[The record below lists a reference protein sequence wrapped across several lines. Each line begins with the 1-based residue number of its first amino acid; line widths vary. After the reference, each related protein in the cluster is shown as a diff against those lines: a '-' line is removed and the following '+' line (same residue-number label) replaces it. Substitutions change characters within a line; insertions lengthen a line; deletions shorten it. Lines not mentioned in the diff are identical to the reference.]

1 MNPRERTLLVALV
14 SVVGSGI
21 VLIAGYYW
29 FWAPLK
35 AYERTIVD
43 MRAKNNDEQAVI
55 DQFNRDKKRMAMAR
69 VKSLPSNQN
78 EASTEYVNYINWVL
92 PRAGLRVEEVLP
104 GQNAVEVKPVSSIPN
119 INIKKTGHQMLTFT
133 VKARGTMS
141 ALAAALAEFQ
151 NTPYEHR
158 IKTMTIDRADTTTK
172 DESAK
177 LIVNMIIETLIVS
190 KAESKAGVPP
200 GVDLRGA
207 LFDSLSSHYNMP
219 TAGLGQMFATM
230 YYNQMKQPETS
241 RRYADMTK
249 RNIFIGETVKI
260 IVDPP
265 PPEPPPPPTPIKS
278 PGPIPQYVRLVGIET
293 NRGEAHYLNLFYR
306 KDERKISEKENS
318 GYNTFLIASD
328 DKTYTF
334 LYGKVLK
341 VEHRD
346 VFFQVKDKV
355 YKWHLGD
362 TLAAAWGDNGLNYLS
377 LDFLDAADVEPD
389 FAWGK
394 KELEKDAEIAKT
406 KTPTKKTKGGKG
418 K

>member
-1 MNPRERTLLVALV
+1 MSPRERLLLISLI
-14 SVVGSGI
+14 SVVGGG
-21 VLIAGYYW
+21 VALIGGYYW

-43 MRAKNNDEQAVI
+43 MRAKNNDVQAEI

-69 VKSLPSNQN
+69 VKSLPSNSN

-92 PRAGLRVEEVLP
+92 PKAGLRVEEVLP
-104 GQNAVEVKPVSSIPN
+104 GQNAVEVKPVAN
-119 INIKKTGHQMLTFT
+119 IQNIKKTGHQMLTFT

-141 ALAAALAEFQ
+141 ALVAALAEFQ

-177 LIVNMIIETLIVS
+177 LIVNMIIETLLVS

-207 LFDSLSSHYNMP
+207 LFDSISSHYNMP

-230 YYNQMKQPETS
+230 YYKQMKQPDNS
-241 RRYADMTK
+241 RKYADMSK
-249 RNIFIGETVKI
+249 RNIFVGETIVIEVKKWK
-260 IVDPP
+260 DPNP
-265 PPEPPPPPTPIKS
+265 PGPKTIPS
-278 PGPIPQYVRLVGIET
+278 PGPIPRYVRLVGIET
-293 NRGEAHYLNLFYR
+293 NLGEAHYLNLFYR
-306 KDERKISEKENS
+306 KDERKISQKENS

-328 DKTYTF
+328 DKTFTF
-334 LYGKVLK
+334 LFGKVLR
-341 VEHRD
+341 VDQRD

-362 TLAAAWGDNGLNYLS
+362 TLESAWGENGENYLALTA
-377 LDFLDAADVEPD
+377 LDDLDIEQD

-394 KELEKDAEIAKT
+394 KELEKDAENNKG
-406 KTPTKKTKGGKG
+406 KVPQKKGFQKGGKG